1 MCDDTEQQW
10 TVQVA
15 RPGWAMTVERQDQE
29 EEGEK
34 SEPEETLSFSLQSLR
49 LRMAVMLFDSSK
61 KNRLGK
67 ES

>member
-10 TVQVA
+10 TVQAA
-15 RPGWAMTVERQDQE
+15 RPGWAMTAEREDQE

-67 ES
+67 GS